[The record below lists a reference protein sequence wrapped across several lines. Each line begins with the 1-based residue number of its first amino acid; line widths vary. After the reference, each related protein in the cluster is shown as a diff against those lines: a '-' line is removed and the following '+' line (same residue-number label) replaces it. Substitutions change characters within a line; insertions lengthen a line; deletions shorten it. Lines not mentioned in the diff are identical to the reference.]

1 MMFGGGFTGSS
12 GSMHI
17 GADVQKAGDRRGTL
31 RRFNRYLSGYRM
43 PVTVIALLVVVEVV
57 LTSYA
62 PRMLQVAVDD
72 IAAYLEGGRSLPDAR
87 RTVGLAMVVALGLFA
102 MGWGANAVARWRMV
116 GVGQG
121 ILANIRRD
129 VFAKV
134 HTMSLSYFDSI
145 QAGDLVSRM
154 ANDTSVIDRVLRMG
168 AVRMLQSFLQ
178 VVGILIAMLA
188 LSWRMA
194 LVSFTV
200 LPVMMLFTWYFSR
213 KARVAFRR
221 TRQTMGEV
229 SSHLE
234 RNIVGVREIQAFGR
248 ERTNAGA
255 FRRAN
260 AANRDANVNAE
271 TITAAFAPTLDVLAV
286 IAIAVVLL
294 WGGFLEARDL
304 VTIGVLVAFVQ
315 YVRRFFMPMRSISVL
330 WANIQSG
337 IAGMER
343 IFELLDD
350 DRVAAEPASP
360 VALPDGPGR
369 VELQGVSFSYVPDTP
384 VLRDVDLT
392 VEAGTM
398 AALVGPTGAGKT
410 TILALVQRLYDP
422 SAGRILLDGQD
433 VAELRRSEVRQALGV
448 VTQEPYLFAGTVAE
462 NIRYGRLD
470 ATDAE
475 VREAAE
481 QARADAFIRVLPDGY
496 LTVLNEGA
504 RNLSRGQQ
512 QLLAIARALIADPRI
527 LILDEATA
535 NIDTRT
541 ERLIQQG
548 LEELLSDRTS
558 IVVAHRLST
567 VQAADLIAV
576 IDGGRIVQEGTHREL
591 SRRRGRYR
599 DLYRSQFSAD
609 TTKARRSAR
618 SIRRGCAG
626 SRPSCSSCRSGSCR
640 SSGGWW

>member
-1 MMFGGGFTGSS
+1 MMNIGGGFTGA
-12 GSMHI
+12 GGAMQI
-17 GADVQKAGDRRGTL
+17 GAELQKAGDRRGTL
-31 RRFNRYLSGYRM
+31 RRFKHYLGGFRL
-43 PVTVIALLVVVEVV
+43 PIAGIVLLVVVDVAV
-57 LTSYA
+57 TSYA

-72 IAAYLEGGRSLPDAR
+72 IVAYLDGVLTLADAR
-87 RTVGLAMVVALGLFA
+87 RAVAVAMVIALALFA
-102 MGWGANAVARWRMV
+102 FGWGANAVARWQMV
-116 GVGQG
+116 GIGQG

-134 HTMSLSYFDSI
+134 HALSLGYFDSI
-145 QAGDLVSRM
+145 ETGDLVSRM

-168 AVRMLQSFLQ
+168 AVRMLQAFLQ
-178 VVGILIAMLA
+178 VIGILIAMLA

-200 LPVMMLFTWYFSR
+200 LPVMMWFTWYFSR

-221 TRQTMGEV
+221 TRQTMGVV

-248 ERTNAGA
+248 ERANAGA

-260 AANRDANVNAE
+260 AANRDANVTAE

-294 WGGFLEARDL
+294 WGGFLTGRDL

-315 YVRRFFMPMRSISVL
+315 YVRRFFMPMRSMSVL

-350 DRVAAEPASP
+350 DRIAAEPASP
-360 VALPDGPGR
+360 ATLSDGPGR
-369 VELQGVSFSYVPDTP
+369 VELRGVSFAYVPNTP

-422 SAGRILLDGQD
+422 TAGRILLDGQD
-433 VAELRRSEVRQALGV
+433 VADLRRSHVRQVLGV
-448 VTQEPYLFAGTVAE
+448 VTQEPYLFAGTIAH
-462 NIRYGRLD
+462 NIRYGRLS

-475 VREAAE
+475 VHEAAE
-481 QARADAFIRVLPDGY
+481 RARADAFIRGLPDGY
-496 LTVLNEGA
+496 DTVLTEGA

-527 LILDEATA
+527 LMLDEATA

-548 LEELLSDRTS
+548 LEELLSNRTS

-576 IDGGRIVQEGTHREL
+576 IDGGRIVQQGTHREL
-591 SRRRGRYR
+591 TRRRGLYR
-599 DLYRSQFSAD
+599 DLYRSQFSVD
-609 TTKARRSAR
+609 KQGVR
-618 SIRRGCAG
+618 
-626 SRPSCSSCRSGSCR
+626 
-640 SSGGWW
+640 

>member
-1 MMFGGGFTGSS
+1 MMNIGGGFTGAA
-12 GSMHI
+12 GPMQI
-17 GADVQKAGDRRGTL
+17 GAELQKAGDRRGTL
-31 RRFNRYLSGYRM
+31 RRFNHYLGGFRL
-43 PVTVIALLVVVEVV
+43 PIAGIVLMVVVDVA

-72 IAAYLEGGRSLPDAR
+72 IVAYLDGQLTLPEAR
-87 RTVGLAMVVALGLFA
+87 GAVAVAMVIALALFA
-102 MGWGANAVARWRMV
+102 VGWGANAVARWQMV
-116 GVGQG
+116 GIGQG

-134 HTMSLSYFDSI
+134 HELSLGYFDSI

-168 AVRMLQSFLQ
+168 AVRMLQAFLQ
-178 VVGILIAMLA
+178 VIGILVAMLA

-200 LPVMMLFTWYFSR
+200 LPVMMWCTWFFSR

-234 RNIVGVREIQAFGR
+234 RNITGVREIQAFGR
-248 ERTNAGA
+248 ERSNAGA

-260 AANRDANVNAE
+260 AANRDANVTAE

-294 WGGFLEARDL
+294 WGGFLTGRDL

-315 YVRRFFMPMRSISVL
+315 YVRRFFMPMRSMSVL

-350 DRVAAEPASP
+350 HRVAAEPASP
-360 VALPDGPGR
+360 VALSDGPGR
-369 VELQGVSFSYVPDTP
+369 VELRGVSFAYVPDVP
-384 VLRDVDLT
+384 VLHDVDLT

-410 TILALVQRLYDP
+410 TILALLQRLYDP
-422 SAGRILLDGQD
+422 TAGRILLDGQD
-433 VAELRRSEVRQALGV
+433 VADLRRSHVRQVLGV
-448 VTQEPYLFAGTVAE
+448 VTQEPYLFAGTVAD
-462 NIRYGRLD
+462 NIRYGRLS
-470 ATDAE
+470 ATDGE

-481 QARADAFIRVLPDGY
+481 RARADAFIRGLPDGY
-496 LTVLNEGA
+496 ETLLTEGA

-548 LEELLSDRTS
+548 LEELRSGRTS

-567 VQAADLIAV
+567 VQAADQIAV
-576 IDGGRIVQEGTHREL
+576 IDDGRIVQQGTHREL
-591 SRRRGRYR
+591 TRRRGRYR
-599 DLYRSQFSAD
+599 DLYRSQFGAD
-609 TTKARRSAR
+609 GKAPR
-618 SIRRGCAG
+618 
-626 SRPSCSSCRSGSCR
+626 
-640 SSGGWW
+640 

>member
-1 MMFGGGFTGSS
+1 MIIGGGFTGGS

-17 GADVQKAGDRRGTL
+17 GAELQKAGDRRGTL
-31 RRFNRYLSGYRM
+31 RRFNHFLSGYRV
-43 PVTVIALLVVVEVV
+43 PITGIALLIVVEVV

-72 IAAYLEGGRSLPDAR
+72 IAAYLDGGRSLPEAR
-87 RTVGLAMVVALGLFA
+87 RTVALAMVVALGLFA
-102 MGWGANAVARWRMV
+102 AGWGANAVARWRMV

-134 HTMSLSYFDSI
+134 HALSLGYFDSV
-145 QAGDLVSRM
+145 QAGDLLSRM

-178 VVGILIAMLA
+178 VIGILIAMLA

-221 TRQTMGEV
+221 TRQTMGVV

-248 ERTNAGA
+248 ERDNAGA

-294 WGGFLEARDL
+294 WGGFLEGRDL

-350 DRVAAEPASP
+350 DRIAAEPAAP
-360 VALPDGPGR
+360 AALSAGPGQ
-369 VELQGVSFSYVPDTP
+369 VELRGVSFAYVPGTP
-384 VLRDVDLT
+384 VLRGVDLT

-422 SAGRILLDGQD
+422 AAGRILLDGQD

-462 NIRYGRLD
+462 NIRYGRLS
-470 ATDAE
+470 ATGAE
-475 VREAAE
+475 VQEAAE
-481 QARADAFIRVLPDGY
+481 RARAHGFIRGLPDGY
-496 LTVLNEGA
+496 DTVLTEGA

-527 LILDEATA
+527 LMLDEATA

-548 LEELLSDRTS
+548 LEELLRDRTS

-591 SRRRGRYR
+591 ARRRGLYR
-599 DLYRSQFSAD
+599 DLYRSQFSAV
-609 TTKARRSAR
+609 T
-618 SIRRGCAG
+618 
-626 SRPSCSSCRSGSCR
+626 
-640 SSGGWW
+640 

>member
-1 MMFGGGFTGSS
+1 MMIGGGFTGS
-12 GSMHI
+12 GGAMQI
-17 GADVQKAGDRRGTL
+17 GAELQKAGDRRGTL
-31 RRFNRYLSGYRM
+31 RRFSQYLTGFRLPITGIVLM
-43 PVTVIALLVVVEVV
+43 VVVEVV

-62 PRMLQVAVDD
+62 PRMLQVAVDRMVAFLD
-72 IAAYLEGGRSLPDAR
+72 GGLPLPEAR
-87 RTVGLAMVVALGLFA
+87 HGVAVAMVIALGLFA
-102 MGWGANAVARWRMV
+102 VGWASNAVARWQMV
-116 GVGQG
+116 GIGQG

-134 HTMSLSYFDSI
+134 QRLSLSYFDAI

-168 AVRMLQSFLQ
+168 AIRMLQSFLQ
-178 VVGILIAMLA
+178 VVGILVAMVA
-188 LSWRMA
+188 LNWRMA
-194 LVSFTV
+194 AVSFTV
-200 LPVMMLFTWYFSR
+200 LPVMVWFTWYFSR

-221 TRQTMGEV
+221 TRQTMGVV

-234 RNIVGVREIQAFGR
+234 RNITGVREIQAFGR
-248 ERTNAGA
+248 ERDNAGA

-260 AANRDANVNAE
+260 AANRDANVSAE

-286 IAIAVVLL
+286 VAIAVVLL
-294 WGGFLEARDL
+294 WGGFLAVRDL
-304 VTIGVLVAFVQ
+304 VTIGVLVAFIQ
-315 YVRRFFMPMRSISVL
+315 YVRRFFMPMRSISAL

-350 DRVAAEPASP
+350 ERIAAEPAEP
-360 VALPDGPGR
+360 VRLPDGPGR
-369 VELQGVSFSYVPDTP
+369 VELRGVSFAYVPDTP

-422 SAGRILLDGQD
+422 TAGRILLDGQD
-433 VAELRRSEVRQALGV
+433 VADLLRSQVRQVLGV
-448 VTQEPYLFAGTVAE
+448 VTQEPYLFAGTIAD
-462 NIRYGRLD
+462 NIRYGRLP

-475 VREAAE
+475 VQEAAE
-481 QARADAFIRVLPDGY
+481 RARADAFIRGLPNGY
-496 LTVLNEGA
+496 DTVLTEGA

-527 LILDEATA
+527 LMLDEATA

-548 LEELLSDRTS
+548 LHELLSDRTS

-576 IDGGRIVQEGTHREL
+576 IDGGRIVQQGTHREL
-591 SRRRGRYR
+591 ARRRGLYR
-599 DLYRSQFSAD
+599 DLYRSQFGAGR
-609 TTKARRSAR
+609 KVRR
-618 SIRRGCAG
+618 
-626 SRPSCSSCRSGSCR
+626 
-640 SSGGWW
+640 

>member
-1 MMFGGGFTGSS
+1 MIIGGGFTGGS

-17 GADVQKAGDRRGTL
+17 GAELQKAGDRRGTL
-31 RRFNRYLSGYRM
+31 RRFNHFLSGYRV
-43 PVTVIALLVVVEVV
+43 PITGIALLIVVEVV

-72 IAAYLEGGRSLPDAR
+72 IAAYLDGGRSLPEAR
-87 RTVGLAMVVALGLFA
+87 RTVALAMVVALGLFA
-102 MGWGANAVARWRMV
+102 AGWGANAVARWRMV

-134 HTMSLSYFDSI
+134 HALSLGYFDSI
-145 QAGDLVSRM
+145 QAGDLLSRM

-178 VVGILIAMLA
+178 VIGILIAMLA

-221 TRQTMGEV
+221 TRQTMGVV

-248 ERTNAGA
+248 ERDNAGA

-294 WGGFLEARDL
+294 WGGFLEGRDL

-350 DRVAAEPASP
+350 DRIAAEPAAP
-360 VALPDGPGR
+360 AALSAGPGQ
-369 VELQGVSFSYVPDTP
+369 VELRGVSFAYVPGTP
-384 VLRDVDLT
+384 VLRGVDLT

-422 SAGRILLDGQD
+422 AAGRILLDGQD

-462 NIRYGRLD
+462 NIRYGRLS
-470 ATDAE
+470 ATGAE
-475 VREAAE
+475 VQEAGRTG
-481 QARADAFIRVLPDGY
+481 QGPRVH
-496 LTVLNEGA
+496 
-504 RNLSRGQQ
+504 RR
-512 QLLAIARALIADPRI
+512 
-527 LILDEATA
+527 
-535 NIDTRT
+535 
-541 ERLIQQG
+541 
-548 LEELLSDRTS
+548 
-558 IVVAHRLST
+558 VA
-567 VQAADLIAV
+567 
-576 IDGGRIVQEGTHREL
+576 GRV
-591 SRRRGRYR
+591 
-599 DLYRSQFSAD
+599 
-609 TTKARRSAR
+609 
-618 SIRRGCAG
+618 
-626 SRPSCSSCRSGSCR
+626 
-640 SSGGWW
+640 

>member
-1 MMFGGGFTGSS
+1 MMNIGGGFTGA
-12 GSMHI
+12 GGAMQI
-17 GADVQKAGDRRGTL
+17 GAELQKAGDRRGTL
-31 RRFNRYLSGYRM
+31 RRFNHYLGGFRL
-43 PVTVIALLVVVEVV
+43 PIAGIVLMVFVDVA

-72 IAAYLEGGRSLPDAR
+72 IVAYLDGGLPLADAR
-87 RTVGLAMVVALGLFA
+87 SAVAVAMVIALALFA
-102 MGWGANAVARWRMV
+102 FGWAANAVARWQMV
-116 GVGQG
+116 GIGQG

-134 HTMSLSYFDSI
+134 HALSLGYFDSI
-145 QAGDLVSRM
+145 ETGDLVSRM

-168 AVRMLQSFLQ
+168 AVRMLQAFLQ
-178 VVGILIAMLA
+178 VIGILVAMLA

-200 LPVMMLFTWYFSR
+200 LPVMVWFTWYFSR

-221 TRQTMGEV
+221 TRQTMGVV

-248 ERTNAGA
+248 ERANAGS

-260 AANRDANVNAE
+260 AANRDANVTAE

-294 WGGFLEARDL
+294 WGGFLTGRDL

-315 YVRRFFMPMRSISVL
+315 YVRRFFMPMRSMSVL

-360 VALPDGPGR
+360 AALADGPGR
-369 VELQGVSFSYVPDTP
+369 VELRGVSFAYVPDAP

-422 SAGRILLDGQD
+422 TAGRILLDGQD
-433 VAELRRSEVRQALGV
+433 VADLRRSHVRQVLGV
-448 VTQEPYLFAGTVAE
+448 VTQEPYLFAGTIAD
-462 NIRYGRLD
+462 NIRYGRLW

-475 VREAAE
+475 VQEAAE
-481 QARADAFIRVLPDGY
+481 RARADSFIRGLPDGY
-496 LTVLNEGA
+496 ATVLTEGA

-576 IDGGRIVQEGTHREL
+576 IDDGRIVQQGTHREL
-591 SRRRGRYR
+591 ARRRGLYR
-599 DLYRSQFSAD
+599 DLYRSQFSTDRKAD
-609 TTKARRSAR
+609 RKAVR
-618 SIRRGCAG
+618 
-626 SRPSCSSCRSGSCR
+626 
-640 SSGGWW
+640 

>member
-1 MMFGGGFTGSS
+1 MPITG
-12 GSMHI
+12 
-17 GADVQKAGDRRGTL
+17 
-31 RRFNRYLSGYRM
+31 
-43 PVTVIALLVVVEVV
+43 IALLIVVEVV

-72 IAAYLEGGRSLPDAR
+72 IAAYLDGGRSLPEAR
-87 RTVGLAMVVALGLFA
+87 RTVAVAMVVALGLFA
-102 MGWGANAVARWRMV
+102 AGWGANAVARWRMV

-134 HTMSLSYFDSI
+134 HALSLGYFDSI
-145 QAGDLVSRM
+145 QAGDLMSRM

-178 VVGILIAMLA
+178 VIGILVAMLA

-221 TRQTMGEV
+221 TRQTMGVV

-248 ERTNAGA
+248 ERDNAGA

-294 WGGFLEARDL
+294 WGGFLEGRDL

-343 IFELLDD
+343 ISSCLTTT
-350 DRVAAEPASP
+350 ASP
-360 VALPDGPGR
+360 P
-369 VELQGVSFSYVPDTP
+369 
-384 VLRDVDLT
+384 
-392 VEAGTM
+392 
-398 AALVGPTGAGKT
+398 
-410 TILALVQRLYDP
+410 
-422 SAGRILLDGQD
+422 
-433 VAELRRSEVRQALGV
+433 
-448 VTQEPYLFAGTVAE
+448 
-462 NIRYGRLD
+462 
-470 ATDAE
+470 
-475 VREAAE
+475 
-481 QARADAFIRVLPDGY
+481 
-496 LTVLNEGA
+496 
-504 RNLSRGQQ
+504 
-512 QLLAIARALIADPRI
+512 
-527 LILDEATA
+527 
-535 NIDTRT
+535 
-541 ERLIQQG
+541 
-548 LEELLSDRTS
+548 
-558 IVVAHRLST
+558 
-567 VQAADLIAV
+567 
-576 IDGGRIVQEGTHREL
+576 
-591 SRRRGRYR
+591 SRRRPRHCRPARGGWSCAAC
-599 DLYRSQFSAD
+599 RSR
-609 TTKARRSAR
+609 TCPARRCSAA
-618 SIRRGCAG
+618 ST
-626 SRPSCSSCRSGSCR
+626 
-640 SSGGWW
+640 

>member
-1 MMFGGGFTGSS
+1 MMIGGGFTGS
-12 GSMHI
+12 GGAMQI
-17 GADVQKAGDRRGTL
+17 GAELQKAGDRRGTL
-31 RRFNRYLSGYRM
+31 RRFSQYLTGFRLPITGIVLM
-43 PVTVIALLVVVEVV
+43 VVVEVV

-62 PRMLQVAVDD
+62 PRMLQVAVDRMVAFLD
-72 IAAYLEGGRSLPDAR
+72 GGLPLPEAR
-87 RTVGLAMVVALGLFA
+87 RGVAVAMVIALGLFVV
-102 MGWGANAVARWRMV
+102 GWAFNAVARWQMV
-116 GVGQG
+116 GIGQG

-129 VFAKV
+129 VFATV
-134 HTMSLSYFDSI
+134 QRLSLSYFDAI

-168 AVRMLQSFLQ
+168 AIRMLQSFLQ
-178 VVGILIAMLA
+178 VVGILVAMVA
-188 LSWRMA
+188 LNWRMA
-194 LVSFTV
+194 AVSFTV
-200 LPVMMLFTWYFSR
+200 LPVMVWFTWYFSR

-221 TRQTMGEV
+221 TRQTMGVV

-234 RNIVGVREIQAFGR
+234 RNITGVREIQAFGR
-248 ERTNAGA
+248 ERDNAGA

-260 AANRDANVNAE
+260 AANRDANVSAE

-286 IAIAVVLL
+286 VAIAVVLL
-294 WGGFLEARDL
+294 WGGFLAVRDL
-304 VTIGVLVAFVQ
+304 VTIGVLVAFIQ
-315 YVRRFFMPMRSISVL
+315 YVRRFFMPMRSISAL

-350 DRVAAEPASP
+350 ERIAAEPAAP
-360 VALPDGPGR
+360 AALPEGPGR
-369 VELQGVSFSYVPDTP
+369 VELRGVSFAYVPDTP

-422 SAGRILLDGQD
+422 TAGRILLDGQD
-433 VAELRRSEVRQALGV
+433 VADLLRSQVRQVLGV
-448 VTQEPYLFAGTVAE
+448 VTQEPYLFAGTIAD
-462 NIRYGRLD
+462 NIRYGRLP

-481 QARADAFIRVLPDGY
+481 RARADGFIRGLPDGY
-496 LTVLNEGA
+496 DTVLTEGA

-527 LILDEATA
+527 LMLDEATA

-576 IDGGRIVQEGTHREL
+576 IDDGRIVQQGTHQEL
-591 SRRRGRYR
+591 ARRRGLYR
-599 DLYRSQFSAD
+599 DLYRSQFSAGR
-609 TTKARRSAR
+609 KAAR
-618 SIRRGCAG
+618 
-626 SRPSCSSCRSGSCR
+626 
-640 SSGGWW
+640 

>member
-1 MMFGGGFTGSS
+1 MIIGGGFTGGS

-17 GADVQKAGDRRGTL
+17 GAELQKAGDRRGTL
-31 RRFNRYLSGYRM
+31 RRFNHFLSGYRV
-43 PVTVIALLVVVEVV
+43 PITGIALLIVVEVV

-72 IAAYLEGGRSLPDAR
+72 IAAYLDGGRSLPEAR
-87 RTVGLAMVVALGLFA
+87 RTVAVAMVVALGLFA
-102 MGWGANAVARWRMV
+102 AGWGANAVARWRMV

-134 HTMSLSYFDSI
+134 HALSLGYFDSI
-145 QAGDLVSRM
+145 QAGDLMSRM

-178 VVGILIAMLA
+178 VIGILVAMLA

-221 TRQTMGEV
+221 TRQTMGVV

-248 ERTNAGA
+248 ERDNAGA

-294 WGGFLEARDL
+294 WGGFLEGRDL

-350 DRVAAEPASP
+350 DRIAAEPAAPAVMS
-360 VALPDGPGR
+360 AGPGR
-369 VELQGVSFSYVPDTP
+369 VELRGVSFAYVPGTP
-384 VLRDVDLT
+384 VLRGVDLT

-422 SAGRILLDGQD
+422 AAGRILLDGQD

-462 NIRYGRLD
+462 NIRYGRLS
-470 ATDAE
+470 ATGAE

-481 QARADAFIRVLPDGY
+481 RARAHGFIGGLPDGY
-496 LTVLNEGA
+496 DTVLTEGA

-527 LILDEATA
+527 LMLDEATA

-548 LEELLSDRTS
+548 LEELLRDRTS

-591 SRRRGRYR
+591 ARRRGLYR
-599 DLYRSQFSAD
+599 DLYRSQFSAV
-609 TTKARRSAR
+609 T
-618 SIRRGCAG
+618 
-626 SRPSCSSCRSGSCR
+626 
-640 SSGGWW
+640 

>member
-1 MMFGGGFTGSS
+1 MPITG
-12 GSMHI
+12 
-17 GADVQKAGDRRGTL
+17 
-31 RRFNRYLSGYRM
+31 
-43 PVTVIALLVVVEVV
+43 IALLIVVEVV

-72 IAAYLEGGRSLPDAR
+72 IASYLDGGRSLPEAR
-87 RTVGLAMVVALGLFA
+87 RTVAVAMVVALGLFA
-102 MGWGANAVARWRMV
+102 AGWGANAVARWRMV

-134 HTMSLSYFDSI
+134 HALSLGYFDSI
-145 QAGDLVSRM
+145 QAGDLMSRM

-178 VVGILIAMLA
+178 VIGILVAMLA

-221 TRQTMGEV
+221 TRQTMGVV

-248 ERTNAGA
+248 ERDNAGA

-294 WGGFLEARDL
+294 WGGFLEGRDL

-350 DRVAAEPASP
+350 DRIAAEPAAP
-360 VALPDGPGR
+360 AALSAGPGR
-369 VELQGVSFSYVPDTP
+369 VELRGVSFAYVPGTP
-384 VLRDVDLT
+384 VLRGVDLT

-422 SAGRILLDGQD
+422 AAGRILLDGQD
-433 VAELRRSEVRQALGV
+433 VAELRRSEVRQALDV

-462 NIRYGRLD
+462 NIRYGRLS
-470 ATDAE
+470 ATGAE
-475 VREAAE
+475 VQEAAE
-481 QARADAFIRVLPDGY
+481 RARAHGFIGGLPDGY
-496 LTVLNEGA
+496 DTVLTEGA

-527 LILDEATA
+527 LMLDEATA

-548 LEELLSDRTS
+548 LEELLRDRTS

-576 IDGGRIVQEGTHREL
+576 VDGGRIVQQGTHREL
-591 SRRRGRYR
+591 ARRRGLYR
-599 DLYRSQFSAD
+599 DLYRSQFSAV
-609 TTKARRSAR
+609 T
-618 SIRRGCAG
+618 
-626 SRPSCSSCRSGSCR
+626 
-640 SSGGWW
+640 

>member
-1 MMFGGGFTGSS
+1 MMNIGGGFTGAA
-12 GSMHI
+12 GPMQI
-17 GADVQKAGDRRGTL
+17 GAELQKAGDRRGTL
-31 RRFNRYLSGYRM
+31 RRFNHYLGGFRL
-43 PVTVIALLVVVEVV
+43 PIAGIVLLVVVDVA

-72 IAAYLEGGRSLPDAR
+72 IVAYLDGTLPLPEAR
-87 RTVGLAMVVALGLFA
+87 RAVAAAMVIALALFA
-102 MGWGANAVARWRMV
+102 VAWGANAVARWQMV
-116 GVGQG
+116 GIGQG
-121 ILANIRRD
+121 ILANIRHD

-134 HTMSLSYFDSI
+134 HELSLGYFDSI

-168 AVRMLQSFLQ
+168 AVRMLQAFLQ
-178 VVGILIAMLA
+178 VVGILVAMLA

-200 LPVMMLFTWYFSR
+200 LPVMMWCTWFFSR

-234 RNIVGVREIQAFGR
+234 RNITGVREIQAFGR
-248 ERTNAGA
+248 ERSNAGA

-260 AANRDANVNAE
+260 AANRDANVTAE

-294 WGGFLEARDL
+294 WGGFLTGRDL

-315 YVRRFFMPMRSISVL
+315 YVRRFFMPMRSMSVL

-350 DRVAAEPASP
+350 RRVAAEPASP
-360 VALPDGPGR
+360 AALSDGPGR
-369 VELQGVSFSYVPDTP
+369 VELRGVSFAYVPDVP
-384 VLRDVDLT
+384 VLRDIDLT

-422 SAGRILLDGQD
+422 TAGRILLDGQD
-433 VAELRRSEVRQALGV
+433 VAALRRSHVRQVLGV
-448 VTQEPYLFAGTVAE
+448 VTQEPYLFAGTIAE
-462 NIRYGRLD
+462 NIRYGRLS
-470 ATDAE
+470 ATDGE

-481 QARADAFIRVLPDGY
+481 RARADAFIRGLPDGY
-496 LTVLNEGA
+496 ATVLTEGA

-567 VQAADLIAV
+567 VQAADQIAV
-576 IDGGRIVQEGTHREL
+576 IDDGRIVQQGSHREL
-591 SRRRGRYR
+591 ARRRGLYR

-609 TTKARRSAR
+609 GKGAR
-618 SIRRGCAG
+618 
-626 SRPSCSSCRSGSCR
+626 
-640 SSGGWW
+640 

>member
-1 MMFGGGFTGSS
+1 MMSIGGGFTGA
-12 GSMHI
+12 GGAMQI
-17 GADVQKAGDRRGTL
+17 GAELQKAGDRRGTL
-31 RRFNRYLSGYRM
+31 RRFNHYLAGFRL
-43 PVTVIALLVVVEVV
+43 PIAGIVLLVLVDVA

-72 IAAYLEGGRSLPDAR
+72 IVAFLDGSLPLADAR
-87 RTVGLAMVVALGLFA
+87 RAVAVAMVVALALFA
-102 MGWGANAVARWRMV
+102 LAWGANAVARWQMV
-116 GVGQG
+116 GIGQG
-121 ILANIRRD
+121 ILANIRGD

-134 HTMSLSYFDSI
+134 HALSLGYFDSI
-145 QAGDLVSRM
+145 ETGDLVSRM

-168 AVRMLQSFLQ
+168 AVRMLQAFLQ
-178 VVGILIAMLA
+178 VIGILAAMLA

-200 LPVMMLFTWYFSR
+200 LPVMMWFTWYFSR

-221 TRQTMGEV
+221 TRQTMGVV

-248 ERTNAGA
+248 ERANAGA

-260 AANRDANVNAE
+260 AANRDANVTAE

-294 WGGFLEARDL
+294 WGGFLTARDL

-315 YVRRFFMPMRSISVL
+315 YVRRFFMPMRSMSVL

-350 DRVAAEPASP
+350 RRVAAEPASP
-360 VALPDGPGR
+360 AALSDGPGR
-369 VELQGVSFSYVPDTP
+369 VELRGVSFAYVPDVP

-422 SAGRILLDGQD
+422 TAGRILLDGQD
-433 VAELRRSEVRQALGV
+433 VADLRRSHVRQALGV
-448 VTQEPYLFAGTVAE
+448 VTQEPYLFAGTIAE
-462 NIRYGRLD
+462 NIRYGRLS
-470 ATDAE
+470 ATDEE

-481 QARADAFIRVLPDGY
+481 RARADAFVRGLPDGY
-496 LTVLNEGA
+496 ATVLTEGA

-512 QLLAIARALIADPRI
+512 QLLAIARALIADPRV

-548 LEELLSDRTS
+548 LEELRSGRTS

-567 VQAADLIAV
+567 VRAADQIAV
-576 IDGGRIVQEGTHREL
+576 IDDGRIVQQGSHREL
-591 SRRRGRYR
+591 ARRRGLYR
-599 DLYRSQFSAD
+599 DLYRSQFGAD
-609 TTKARRSAR
+609 GTGAR
-618 SIRRGCAG
+618 
-626 SRPSCSSCRSGSCR
+626 
-640 SSGGWW
+640 

>member
-1 MMFGGGFTGSS
+1 MMNIGGGFTGAA
-12 GSMHI
+12 GPMQI
-17 GADVQKAGDRRGTL
+17 GAELQKAGDRRGTL
-31 RRFNRYLSGYRM
+31 RRFNHYLGGFRL
-43 PVTVIALLVVVEVV
+43 PIAGIVLLVVVDVA

-72 IAAYLEGGRSLPDAR
+72 IVAYLDGGLTLPEAHGG
-87 RTVGLAMVVALGLFA
+87 VAMAMVIALALFA
-102 MGWGANAVARWRMV
+102 VGWGANAVARWQMV
-116 GVGQG
+116 GIGQG

-134 HTMSLSYFDSI
+134 HELSLGYFDSI

-168 AVRMLQSFLQ
+168 AVRMLQAFLQ
-178 VVGILIAMLA
+178 VIGILVAMLA

-200 LPVMMLFTWYFSR
+200 LPVMMWCTWFFSR

-234 RNIVGVREIQAFGR
+234 RNITGVREIQAFGR
-248 ERTNAGA
+248 QRSNAGA

-260 AANRDANVNAE
+260 AANRDANVTAE

-294 WGGFLEARDL
+294 WGGFLTGRDL

-315 YVRRFFMPMRSISVL
+315 YVRRFFMPMRSMSVL

-343 IFELLDD
+343 VFELLDD
-350 DRVAAEPASP
+350 RRVAAEPASP
-360 VALPDGPGR
+360 AALSDGPGR
-369 VELQGVSFSYVPDTP
+369 VELRGVSFAYMPDVP
-384 VLRDVDLT
+384 VLHDVDLT

-422 SAGRILLDGQD
+422 TAGRILLDGQD
-433 VAELRRSEVRQALGV
+433 VADLRRSHVRQVLGV
-448 VTQEPYLFAGTVAE
+448 VTQEPYLFAGTLAE
-462 NIRYGRLD
+462 NIRYGRLS

-481 QARADAFIRVLPDGY
+481 RARADAFIRGLPDGY
-496 LTVLNEGA
+496 ATVVTEGA

-548 LEELLSDRTS
+548 LEELRSGRTS

-567 VQAADLIAV
+567 VQAADQIAV
-576 IDGGRIVQEGTHREL
+576 IEDGRIVQQGTHREL
-591 SRRRGRYR
+591 TRRRGRYR
-599 DLYRSQFSAD
+599 DLYRSQFGAD
-609 TTKARRSAR
+609 GKAAR
-618 SIRRGCAG
+618 
-626 SRPSCSSCRSGSCR
+626 
-640 SSGGWW
+640 

>member
-1 MMFGGGFTGSS
+1 MMNIGGGFTGA
-12 GSMHI
+12 GGAMQI
-17 GADVQKAGDRRGTL
+17 GAELQKAGDRRGTL
-31 RRFNRYLSGYRM
+31 RRFNHYLGGFRL
-43 PVTVIALLVVVEVV
+43 PIAGIVLMVVVDVA

-72 IAAYLEGGRSLPDAR
+72 IVAYLDGGLPLADAR
-87 RTVGLAMVVALGLFA
+87 SAVAVAMVIALALFA
-102 MGWGANAVARWRMV
+102 FGWAANAVARWQMV
-116 GVGQG
+116 GIGQG

-134 HTMSLSYFDSI
+134 HALSLGYFDSI
-145 QAGDLVSRM
+145 ETGDLVSRM

-168 AVRMLQSFLQ
+168 AVRMLQAFLQ
-178 VVGILIAMLA
+178 VIGILVAMLA

-200 LPVMMLFTWYFSR
+200 LPVMVWFTWYFSR

-221 TRQTMGEV
+221 TRQTMGVV

-248 ERTNAGA
+248 ERANAGS

-260 AANRDANVNAE
+260 AANRDANVTAE

-294 WGGFLEARDL
+294 WGGFLTGRDL

-315 YVRRFFMPMRSISVL
+315 YVRRFFMPMRSMSVL

-360 VALPDGPGR
+360 TALADGPGR
-369 VELQGVSFSYVPDTP
+369 VELRGVSFAYVPDAP

-422 SAGRILLDGQD
+422 TAGRILLDGQD
-433 VAELRRSEVRQALGV
+433 VADLRRSHVRQVLGV
-448 VTQEPYLFAGTVAE
+448 VTQEPYLFAGTIAD
-462 NIRYGRLD
+462 NIRYGRLP

-475 VREAAE
+475 VQEAAE
-481 QARADAFIRVLPDGY
+481 RARADSFVRGLPDGY
-496 LTVLNEGA
+496 ATVLTEGA

-576 IDGGRIVQEGTHREL
+576 IDDGRIVQQGTHREL
-591 SRRRGRYR
+591 TRRRGLYR

-609 TTKARRSAR
+609 RKADRKAVR
-618 SIRRGCAG
+618 
-626 SRPSCSSCRSGSCR
+626 
-640 SSGGWW
+640 

>member
-1 MMFGGGFTGSS
+1 MIIGGGFTGGS

-17 GADVQKAGDRRGTL
+17 GAELQKAGDRRGTL
-31 RRFNRYLSGYRM
+31 RRFNHFLSGYRV
-43 PVTVIALLVVVEVV
+43 PITGIALLIVVEVV

-72 IAAYLEGGRSLPDAR
+72 IAAYLDGGRSLPEAR
-87 RTVGLAMVVALGLFA
+87 RTVALAMVVALGLFA
-102 MGWGANAVARWRMV
+102 AGWGANAVARWRMV

-134 HTMSLSYFDSI
+134 HALSLGYFDSI
-145 QAGDLVSRM
+145 QAGDLMSRM

-178 VVGILIAMLA
+178 VIGILIAMLA

-221 TRQTMGEV
+221 TRQTMGVV

-248 ERTNAGA
+248 ERDNAGA

-294 WGGFLEARDL
+294 WGGFLEGRDL

-350 DRVAAEPASP
+350 DRIAAEPAAP
-360 VALPDGPGR
+360 AALSAGPGR
-369 VELQGVSFSYVPDTP
+369 VELRGVSFAYVPGTP
-384 VLRDVDLT
+384 VLRGVDLT

-398 AALVGPTGAGKT
+398 AALVGPTGAE
-410 TILALVQRLYDP
+410 VQ
-422 SAGRILLDGQD
+422 
-433 VAELRRSEVRQALGV
+433 
-448 VTQEPYLFAGTVAE
+448 
-462 NIRYGRLD
+462 
-470 ATDAE
+470 
-475 VREAAE
+475 EAAE
-481 QARADAFIRVLPDGY
+481 RARAHGFIRGLPDGY
-496 LTVLNEGA
+496 DTVLTEGA

-527 LILDEATA
+527 LMLDEATA

-548 LEELLSDRTS
+548 LEELLRDRTS

-576 IDGGRIVQEGTHREL
+576 VDGGRIVQQGTHREL
-591 SRRRGRYR
+591 ARRRGLYR
-599 DLYRSQFSAD
+599 DLYRSQFSAV
-609 TTKARRSAR
+609 T
-618 SIRRGCAG
+618 
-626 SRPSCSSCRSGSCR
+626 
-640 SSGGWW
+640 

>member
-1 MMFGGGFTGSS
+1 MIIGGGFTGGS

-17 GADVQKAGDRRGTL
+17 GAELQKAGDRRGTL
-31 RRFNRYLSGYRM
+31 RRFNHFLSGYRV
-43 PVTVIALLVVVEVV
+43 PITGIALLIVVEVV

-72 IAAYLEGGRSLPDAR
+72 IAAYLDGGRSLPEAR
-87 RTVGLAMVVALGLFA
+87 RTVAVAMVVALGLFA
-102 MGWGANAVARWRMV
+102 AGWGANAVARWRMV

-134 HTMSLSYFDSI
+134 HALSLGYFDSI
-145 QAGDLVSRM
+145 QAGDLMSRM

-178 VVGILIAMLA
+178 VIGILVAMLA

-221 TRQTMGEV
+221 TRQTMGVV

-248 ERTNAGA
+248 ERDNAGA

-294 WGGFLEARDL
+294 WGGFLEGRDL

-350 DRVAAEPASP
+350 DRIAAEPAAPAVMS
-360 VALPDGPGR
+360 AGPGR
-369 VELQGVSFSYVPDTP
+369 VELRGVSFAYVPGTP
-384 VLRDVDLT
+384 VLRGVDLT

-422 SAGRILLDGQD
+422 AAGRILLDGQD

-462 NIRYGRLD
+462 NIRYGRLS
-470 ATDAE
+470 ATGAE
-475 VREAAE
+475 VQEAAE
-481 QARADAFIRVLPDGY
+481 RARAHGFIGGLPDGY
-496 LTVLNEGA
+496 DTVLTEGA

-527 LILDEATA
+527 LMLDEATA

-548 LEELLSDRTS
+548 LEELLRDRTS

-591 SRRRGRYR
+591 ARRRGLYR
-599 DLYRSQFSAD
+599 DLYRSQFSAV
-609 TTKARRSAR
+609 T
-618 SIRRGCAG
+618 
-626 SRPSCSSCRSGSCR
+626 
-640 SSGGWW
+640 

>member
-1 MMFGGGFTGSS
+1 MMNIGGGFTGA
-12 GSMHI
+12 GGAMQI
-17 GADVQKAGDRRGTL
+17 GAELQKAGDRRGTL
-31 RRFNRYLSGYRM
+31 RRFNHYLGGFRL
-43 PVTVIALLVVVEVV
+43 PIAGIVLMVVVDVA

-72 IAAYLEGGRSLPDAR
+72 IVAYLDGGLPLADAR
-87 RTVGLAMVVALGLFA
+87 SAVAVAMVIALALFA
-102 MGWGANAVARWRMV
+102 FGWAANAVARWQMV
-116 GVGQG
+116 GIGQG

-134 HTMSLSYFDSI
+134 HALSLGYFDSI
-145 QAGDLVSRM
+145 ETGDLVSRM

-168 AVRMLQSFLQ
+168 AVRMLQAFLQ
-178 VVGILIAMLA
+178 VIGILVAMLA

-200 LPVMMLFTWYFSR
+200 LPVMVWFTWYFSR

-221 TRQTMGEV
+221 TRQTMGVV

-248 ERTNAGA
+248 ERANAGS

-260 AANRDANVNAE
+260 AANRDANVTAE

-294 WGGFLEARDL
+294 WGGFLTGRDL

-315 YVRRFFMPMRSISVL
+315 YVRRFFMPMRSMSVL

-360 VALPDGPGR
+360 AALADGPGR
-369 VELQGVSFSYVPDTP
+369 VELRGVSFAYVPDAP

-392 VEAGTM
+392 VEAGMM

-422 SAGRILLDGQD
+422 TAGRILLDGQD
-433 VAELRRSEVRQALGV
+433 VADLRRSHVRQVLGV
-448 VTQEPYLFAGTVAE
+448 VTQEPYLFAGTIAD
-462 NIRYGRLD
+462 NIRYGRLS

-475 VREAAE
+475 VQEAAE
-481 QARADAFIRVLPDGY
+481 RARADSFIRGLPDGY
-496 LTVLNEGA
+496 ATVLTEGA

-576 IDGGRIVQEGTHREL
+576 IDDGRIVQQGTHQEL
-591 SRRRGRYR
+591 ARRRGLYR
-599 DLYRSQFSAD
+599 DLYRSQFSTDRNAD
-609 TTKARRSAR
+609 RKAAR
-618 SIRRGCAG
+618 
-626 SRPSCSSCRSGSCR
+626 
-640 SSGGWW
+640 

>member
-1 MMFGGGFTGSS
+1 MIGGGFTGS
-12 GSMHI
+12 GGAMQI
-17 GADVQKAGDRRGTL
+17 GAELQKAGDRRGTL
-31 RRFNRYLSGYRM
+31 RRFGPYLSGFRLS
-43 PVTVIALLVVVEVV
+43 IAGITLLVVVEVV

-62 PRMLQVAVDD
+62 PRMLQVAVDRMVAFLD
-72 IAAYLEGGRSLPDAR
+72 GGLPLPEAR
-87 RTVGLAMVVALGLFA
+87 RGVAVAMVIALGLFVV
-102 MGWGANAVARWRMV
+102 GWASNGVARWQMV
-116 GVGQG
+116 GIGQG

-134 HTMSLSYFDSI
+134 HALSLSYFDAI

-168 AVRMLQSFLQ
+168 AIRMLQSFLQ
-178 VVGILIAMLA
+178 VVGILVAMVA
-188 LSWRMA
+188 LNWRMA
-194 LVSFTV
+194 VVSFTV
-200 LPVMMLFTWYFSR
+200 LPVMMWFTWYFSR

-234 RNIVGVREIQAFGR
+234 RNITGVREIQAFGR
-248 ERTNAGA
+248 ERDNAGV

-260 AANRDANVNAE
+260 AANRDANVSAE

-294 WGGFLEARDL
+294 WGGFLAGRDL
-304 VTIGVLVAFVQ
+304 VTIGVLVAFIQ
-315 YVRRFFMPMRSISVL
+315 YVRRFFMPMRSISAL

-350 DRVAAEPASP
+350 GRVAAEPEEPAG
-360 VALPDGPGR
+360 LPDGAGR
-369 VELQGVSFSYVPDTP
+369 VELRGVSFAYVPDVP

-422 SAGRILLDGQD
+422 TAGRILLDGRN
-433 VAELRRSEVRQALGV
+433 VAELRRSQVRQVLGV
-448 VTQEPYLFAGTVAE
+448 VTQEPYLFAGTIAD
-462 NIRYGRLD
+462 NIRYGRLT
-470 ATDAE
+470 ASDAE
-475 VREAAE
+475 VQEAAE
-481 QARADAFIRVLPDGY
+481 RARADAFIRGLPDGY
-496 LTVLNEGA
+496 ETVLTEGA

-527 LILDEATA
+527 LMLDEATA

-548 LEELLSDRTS
+548 LHELLSDRTS

-576 IDGGRIVQEGTHREL
+576 IDGGRIVQQGTHREL
-591 SRRRGRYR
+591 ARRRGLYR
-599 DLYRSQFSAD
+599 DLYRSQFSAV
-609 TTKARRSAR
+609 T
-618 SIRRGCAG
+618 
-626 SRPSCSSCRSGSCR
+626 
-640 SSGGWW
+640 

>member
-1 MMFGGGFTGSS
+1 
-12 GSMHI
+12 
-17 GADVQKAGDRRGTL
+17 
-31 RRFNRYLSGYRM
+31 
-43 PVTVIALLVVVEVV
+43 
-57 LTSYA
+57 
-62 PRMLQVAVDD
+62 
-72 IAAYLEGGRSLPDAR
+72 
-87 RTVGLAMVVALGLFA
+87 
-102 MGWGANAVARWRMV
+102 MGV
-116 GVGQG
+116 
-121 ILANIRRD
+121 
-129 VFAKV
+129 
-134 HTMSLSYFDSI
+134 
-145 QAGDLVSRM
+145 
-154 ANDTSVIDRVLRMG
+154 
-168 AVRMLQSFLQ
+168 
-178 VVGILIAMLA
+178 
-188 LSWRMA
+188 
-194 LVSFTV
+194 
-200 LPVMMLFTWYFSR
+200 
-213 KARVAFRR
+213 
-221 TRQTMGEV
+221 V

-248 ERTNAGA
+248 ERDNAGA

-294 WGGFLEARDL
+294 WGGFLEGRDL

-350 DRVAAEPASP
+350 DRIAAEPAAP
-360 VALPDGPGR
+360 AALSAGPGR
-369 VELQGVSFSYVPDTP
+369 VELRGVSFAYVPGTP
-384 VLRDVDLT
+384 VLRGVDLT

-422 SAGRILLDGQD
+422 AAGRILLDGQD

-462 NIRYGRLD
+462 NIRYGRLS
-470 ATDAE
+470 ATGAE
-475 VREAAE
+475 VQEAAE
-481 QARADAFIRVLPDGY
+481 RAMAHGFIRGLPDGY
-496 LTVLNEGA
+496 DTVLTEGA

-527 LILDEATA
+527 LMLDEATA

-548 LEELLSDRTS
+548 LEELLRDRTS

-576 IDGGRIVQEGTHREL
+576 VDGGRIVQEGTHREL
-591 SRRRGRYR
+591 ARRRGLYR
-599 DLYRSQFSAD
+599 DLYRSQFSAV
-609 TTKARRSAR
+609 T
-618 SIRRGCAG
+618 
-626 SRPSCSSCRSGSCR
+626 
-640 SSGGWW
+640 

>member
-1 MMFGGGFTGSS
+1 MMNIGGGFTGA
-12 GSMHI
+12 GGAMQI
-17 GADVQKAGDRRGTL
+17 GAELQKAGDRRGTL
-31 RRFNRYLSGYRM
+31 RRFNHYLGGFRV
-43 PVTVIALLVVVEVV
+43 PIAGIVLMVVVDVA

-72 IAAYLEGGRSLPDAR
+72 IVAYLDGGLPLADAR
-87 RTVGLAMVVALGLFA
+87 SAVAVAMVIALALFA
-102 MGWGANAVARWRMV
+102 FGWAANAVARWQMV
-116 GVGQG
+116 GIGQG

-134 HTMSLSYFDSI
+134 HALSLGYFDSI
-145 QAGDLVSRM
+145 ETGDLVSRM

-168 AVRMLQSFLQ
+168 AVRMLQAFLQ
-178 VVGILIAMLA
+178 VIGILVAMLA

-200 LPVMMLFTWYFSR
+200 LPVMVWFTWYFSR

-221 TRQTMGEV
+221 TRQTMGVV

-248 ERTNAGA
+248 ERANAGS

-260 AANRDANVNAE
+260 AANRDANVTAE

-294 WGGFLEARDL
+294 WGGFLTGRDL

-315 YVRRFFMPMRSISVL
+315 YVRRFFMPMRSMSVL

-360 VALPDGPGR
+360 AALADGPGR
-369 VELQGVSFSYVPDTP
+369 VELRGVSFAYVPDAP

-392 VEAGTM
+392 VEAGMM

-422 SAGRILLDGQD
+422 TAGRILLDGQD
-433 VAELRRSEVRQALGV
+433 VADLRRSHVRQVLGV
-448 VTQEPYLFAGTVAE
+448 VTQEPYLFAGTIAD
-462 NIRYGRLD
+462 NIRYGRLS
-470 ATDAE
+470 ATDSE
-475 VREAAE
+475 VQEAAE
-481 QARADAFIRVLPDGY
+481 RARADSFIRGLPDGY
-496 LTVLNEGA
+496 ATVLTEGA

-576 IDGGRIVQEGTHREL
+576 IDDGRIVQQGTHREL
-591 SRRRGRYR
+591 ARRRGLYR
-599 DLYRSQFSAD
+599 DLYRSQFSTDRKAD
-609 TTKARRSAR
+609 RKAVR
-618 SIRRGCAG
+618 
-626 SRPSCSSCRSGSCR
+626 
-640 SSGGWW
+640 